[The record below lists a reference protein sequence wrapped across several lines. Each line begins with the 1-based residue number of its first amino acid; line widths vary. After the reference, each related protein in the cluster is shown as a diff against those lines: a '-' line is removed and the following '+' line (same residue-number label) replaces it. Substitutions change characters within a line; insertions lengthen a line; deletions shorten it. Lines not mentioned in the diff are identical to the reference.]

1 MVRSM
6 TSYAREQM
14 EAEWGVAW
22 WEIRSVNHRYLD
34 ATVRLP
40 EEWRVLETT
49 VRERLGHR
57 LKRGKVECSL
67 RVHAIPGHENEF
79 SLDLDLAKR
88 LVTAAAKIETVTS
101 GVNGSPAAPLGV
113 SDILRW
119 PGVIEPHTVDTE
131 ALGKALLVGLDNT
144 LDEFV
149 AGRER
154 EGAKLSQLLLGR
166 CDEILSILSTV
177 KPLLPDIIVGQRR
190 RIAERLQQIEAEY
203 DRGRLEQELVLFAQ
217 KIDIVEELER
227 LESHVV
233 EVRRILGSKEPVGRR
248 LDFLMQELNREA
260 NTLGSKS
267 VNTGTTKAAIDLK
280 VLIEQMREQIQ
291 NLE

>member
-1 MVRSM
+1 M
-6 TSYAREQM
+6 
-14 EAEWGVAW
+14 
-22 WEIRSVNHRYLD
+22 
-34 ATVRLP
+34 
-40 EEWRVLETT
+40 
-49 VRERLGHR
+49 
-57 LKRGKVECSL
+57 
-67 RVHAIPGHENEF
+67 
-79 SLDLDLAKR
+79 
-88 LVTAAAKIETVTS
+88 
-101 GVNGSPAAPLGV
+101 
-113 SDILRW
+113 
-119 PGVIEPHTVDTE
+119 
-131 ALGKALLVGLDNT
+131 LVGIDNT

-203 DRGRLEQELVLFAQ
+203 DRGRLEQELALFAQ